1 MDPLRWID
9 DALQDLDDRHL
20 VRQRQIRSGP
30 QSPVSITLNGESLV
44 NFASNDY
51 LGLAAEDLLE
61 NVRGSLQP
69 AGWGSGASPLIV
81 GHGDLHAE
89 LEAALA
95 EFEQTSSALLFSSG
109 YAANVGTITA
119 LVGPGDV
126 IFSDAKNHA
135 SIIDGCRLS
144 GAQVEVV
151 PHTDV
156 TALKQLL
163 SAASNYRR
171 RLIVTDSLFSM
182 DGNLAPLAD
191 LATLAK
197 EHDAMLMVDEAHATG
212 VLGKTGRGA
221 CELLEVEDGVHVR
234 VGTLSKAIG
243 SAGGFVAG
251 SDQLVKWL
259 SNRARSYV
267 FSTAFPQASAAAALR
282 ALELIDQQ
290 PHRREQVLQQSAWLH
305 QQLSEQGWSIA
316 SAESQILALPAGEP
330 ERALKWSAKLRE
342 AGLLVPAI
350 RPPSVAEGESRL
362 RISLCYGHQS
372 AQLEALGRELGRF
385 ALAPK

>member
-20 VRQRQIRSGP
+20 VRHRQIRSGP
-30 QSPVSITLNGESLV
+30 QSPAAITLNGESLV

-69 AGWGSGASPLIV
+69 VGWGSGASPLIV

-95 EFEQTSSALLFSSG
+95 QFEETSAALLFSSG

-126 IFSDAKNHA
+126 IFSDTKNHA

-144 GAQVEVV
+144 GAQIEVV

-156 TALKQLL
+156 TALKNLL
-163 SAASNYRR
+163 ATAQHYRR

-197 EHDAMLMVDEAHATG
+197 EYDAMLMVDEAHATG
-212 VLGKTGRGA
+212 VLGNTGRGA

-251 SDQLVKWL
+251 SEQLVKWL

-267 FSTAFPQASAAAALR
+267 FSTAFPQACAAAALR
-282 ALELIDQQ
+282 GLEIIEQQ
-290 PHRREQVLQQSAWLH
+290 PQRRQQVLHQATWLQ
-305 QQLSEQGWSIA
+305 QQLSDQGWPVA
-316 SAESQILALPAGEP
+316 AMESQILALPAGEP
-330 ERALKWSAKLRE
+330 ERALQWSAELRK

-362 RISLCYGHQS
+362 RISLCYGHQQ
-372 AQLEALGRELGRF
+372 AQLEALARELGRF
-385 ALAPK
+385 APLLK

>member
-20 VRQRQIRSGP
+20 VRQRQVRSGP
-30 QSPVSITLNGESLV
+30 QSPASITLNGESLV

-61 NVRGSLQP
+61 NVQASLQT

-89 LEAALA
+89 LEVALA

-109 YAANVGTITA
+109 YAANVGTITG

-163 SAASNYRR
+163 AVASNYRR

-234 VGTLSKAIG
+234 VGTLSKALG
-243 SAGGFVAG
+243 SSGGFVAG

-290 PHRREQVLQQSAWLH
+290 PERRQQVLQHSAWLQ
-305 QQLSEQGWSIA
+305 QQLSEQGWPVA
-316 SAESQILALPAGEP
+316 TAESQILALPAGEP
-330 ERALKWSAKLRE
+330 DRALQWSAKLRE

-362 RISLCYGHQS
+362 RISLCYGHQQS
-372 AQLEALGRELGRF
+372 QLEALASELARF
-385 ALAPK
+385 APLPK

>member
-20 VRQRQIRSGP
+20 VRQRQVRSGP
-30 QSPVSITLNGESLV
+30 QSPASITLNGKSLV

-61 NVRGSLQP
+61 NVRDSLQP

-81 GHGDLHAE
+81 GHGDLHAK
-89 LEAALA
+89 LEATLA
-95 EFEQTSSALLFSSG
+95 EFEQTASALLFSSG

-144 GAQVEVV
+144 GAHVEVV

-163 SAASNYRR
+163 SAADNYRR

-221 CELLEVEDGVHVR
+221 CELLDVEDGVHVR
-234 VGTLSKAIG
+234 VGTLSKALG

-290 PHRREQVLQQSAWLH
+290 PERREQVLEQSAWLQ
-305 QQLSEQGWSIA
+305 QQLSAQGWPLA
-316 SAESQILALPAGEP
+316 AAESQILALPAGEP
-330 ERALKWSAKLRE
+330 DRALQWSAKLRE

-362 RISLCYGHQS
+362 RISLCYGHQQ
-372 AQLEALGRELGRF
+372 AQLQALASELGRF
-385 ALAPK
+385 APVPK